1 MIYVWRDW
9 RFLGEAKCLGL
20 PTRGG
25 GLPLGQRG
33 KEENIIL
40 KSGDS
45 HDKMFLIN
53 GPMHLI
59 ECMI

>member
-25 GLPLGQRG
+25 LPLGQRG

-40 KSGDS
+40 KSWDS
-45 HDKMFLIN
+45 HDKM
-53 GPMHLI
+53 
-59 ECMI
+59 C